1 MVTISSVSSSANK
14 PASAVSANAA
24 GSAAAA
30 NGNKAGAAGGNN
42 AGNGNAVNGNN
53 GNNNGNNS
61 GNNGASGNNGS
72 DGANAGNASNSKS
85 AQDSA
90 ASIISSMNVGGS
102 SLSLGSMLTGLM
114 KVASIPLA
122 NYQHQQG
129 SVQTEI
135 SAYAQLKSDL
145 STFQSSLNTLTLAA
159 NFKALS
165 ATSSDSGVATA
176 KVFTGAQPG
185 NYAVNV
191 SQLAQAQTLVSEGQK
206 SVNTAIGSGTD
217 TTVTINLG
225 TVGATTSTDDSGAST
240 TTGGTADASGH
251 FPDGTT
257 FTPAGTSKT
266 IKINSSNNT
275 LGGIRDAINGAA
287 IGVTASIVNDGG
299 ASPYR
304 LVMTNSATGAAQAM
318 QVTAKGDDAVGALL
332 GFDPAGTQ
340 AMKQTTTAQDAQ
352 LSVNGI
358 SLNSPSNT
366 VSSAL
371 SGFTLALSKAGSTS
385 LSVVNDTSTVE
396 ANVES
401 FVDSYNT
408 LASSLSS
415 LTNYDANDSSKNG
428 ILLGDSTTRDI
439 KSALQRIVTSSIDGG
454 NGLNTLADVG
464 IGFSNDGTLSADQP
478 TLQSALQNNLTGV
491 ASLFGTNG
499 TTTDDSVTYLNAGN
513 GTQAGKYDVRITQA
527 ATQGALTGAA
537 AADLEKASA
546 GPLSLTVTV
555 DGTTQNI
562 SLPQK
567 AYASAGDAAAALQ
580 NAVNGNAAFTAS
592 GASVNVSAD
601 DQGTLSL
608 TSTSYGAASR
618 ASVAGNGAKTLF
630 GETSI
635 KGSAGVDVKGSI
647 GGFAGT
653 GAGQT
658 LLGQPGT
665 AVAGLSV
672 QVGGDKTGPR
682 GSVSY
687 SVGFAAQLFGYVDN
701 ATGTTGAIANA
712 TKTLDT
718 RVSSIGKQIT
728 SFQSHLSQVQSNYQT
743 QFSALNTL
751 STKMKTASTVLNA
764 QFNNTSKS

>member
-1 MVTISSVSSSANK
+1 
-14 PASAVSANAA
+14 
-24 GSAAAA
+24 
-30 NGNKAGAAGGNN
+30 
-42 AGNGNAVNGNN
+42 
-53 GNNNGNNS
+53 
-61 GNNGASGNNGS
+61 
-72 DGANAGNASNSKS
+72 
-85 AQDSA
+85 
-90 ASIISSMNVGGS
+90 MNVGGS

-114 KVASIPLA
+114 KVASIPLT

-159 NFKALS
+159 NFKALA

-185 NYAVNV
+185 NYTVNV

-206 SVNTAIGSGTD
+206 SVSTAIGSGAD
-217 TTVTINLG
+217 TTLTINLG
-225 TVGATTSTDDSGAST
+225 TVGATTSKDDSGAST
-240 TTGGTADASGH
+240 TTGGTADAEGH
-251 FPDGTT
+251 YADGTT
-257 FTPAGTSKT
+257 FTPGGTSKT

-304 LVMTNSATGAAQAM
+304 LVLTNSATGAAQAM

-340 AMKQTTTAQDAQ
+340 AMKQTTAAQDAQ

-371 SGFTLALSKAGSTS
+371 SGFTLALSKVGATT

-396 ANVES
+396 SNVGG
-401 FVDSYNT
+401 FVDAYNT
-408 LASSLSS
+408 LANSLSS

-439 KSALQRIVTSSIDGG
+439 KSALQRIVTGSIDGG
-454 NGLNTLADVG
+454 SGLNTLADVG
-464 IGFSNDGTLSADQP
+464 IGFSNDGTLAVDEP

-499 TTTDDSVTYLNAGN
+499 TTTDNGVTYLNAGS
-513 GTQAGKYDVRITQA
+513 GTQAGKYDIRVTQA
-527 ATQGALTGAA
+527 ATQGALTGTA
-537 AADLEKASA
+537 AADLEKASI

-562 SLPQK
+562 ALPQK

-580 NAVNGNAAFTAS
+580 NAINGNAAFTAS
-592 GASVNVSAD
+592 GASVNVAAD

-608 TSTSYGAASR
+608 TSTSYGAGSR
-618 ASVAGNGAKTLF
+618 VSVAGNGAQTLF
-630 GETSI
+630 GDTSV
-635 KGSAGVDVKGSI
+635 KGSAGLDVKGSI

-653 GAGQT
+653 GSGQT

-672 QVGGDKTGPR
+672 QVGGDGTGPR

-687 SVGFAAQLFGYVDN
+687 SVGFAAQLSGYIDN

-718 RVSSIGKQIT
+718 RVASIGKQIT
-728 SFQSHLSQVQSNYQT
+728 SFQSHLSQVQANYQT

>member
-1 MVTISSVSSSANK
+1 MVSISSVSSANK
-14 PASAVSANAA
+14 PAPATSANGA
-24 GSAAAA
+24 GNAAAT
-30 NGNKAGAAGGNN
+30 NGNKTGPAGNN
-42 AGNGNAVNGNN
+42 GSNGNVGNGNN
-53 GNNNGNNS
+53 GNNGNNAS
-61 GNNGASGNNGS
+61 NASNGGGNNG
-72 DGANAGNASNSKS
+72 DGANAGNATNSKS
-85 AQDSA
+85 AADSA

-114 KVASIPLA
+114 KVASIPLTT
-122 NYQHQQG
+122 YQRQQG

-145 STFQSSLNTLTLAA
+145 STFQSSLSTLTLAA
-159 NFKALS
+159 NFKALA

-206 SVNTAIGSGTD
+206 SVNTAIGTGGD
-217 TTVTINLG
+217 TTLAINLG
-225 TVGATTSTDDSGAST
+225 TVGATTSTDESGAST

-251 FPDGTT
+251 YSDGTT
-257 FTPAGTSKT
+257 FTPGGTSKT
-266 IKINSSNNT
+266 IKINSTNNT

-304 LVMTNSATGAAQAM
+304 LVLTNSATGAAQAM
-318 QVTAKGDDAVGALL
+318 QITAKGDDAVGALL
-332 GFDPAGTQ
+332 GFDPAGEQ

-371 SGFTLALSKAGSTS
+371 SGFTLALSKVGATT

-396 ANVES
+396 SNVES

-408 LASSLSS
+408 LADSLSS

-464 IGFSNDGTLSADQP
+464 IGFSNDGTLAVDEP
-478 TLQSALQNNLTGV
+478 TLKSALQDNLTGV

-499 TTTDDSVTYLNAGN
+499 TTTDTGITYLNAGS

-527 ATQGALTGAA
+527 ATQGALTGSA

-546 GPLSLTVTV
+546 APLSLTVTV

-562 SLPQK
+562 ALPQK
-567 AYASAGDAAAALQ
+567 AYASAGAAAAALQ

-618 ASVAGNGAKTLF
+618 VSVAGNGAKTLF
-630 GETSI
+630 GETSL

-653 GAGQT
+653 GSGQT
-658 LLGQPGT
+658 LLGQSGT

-672 QVGGDKTGPR
+672 QAGGDATGPR

-728 SFQSHLSQVQSNYQT
+728 SFQSHLSQVQANYQT

-764 QFNNTSKS
+764 QFNNTSKN